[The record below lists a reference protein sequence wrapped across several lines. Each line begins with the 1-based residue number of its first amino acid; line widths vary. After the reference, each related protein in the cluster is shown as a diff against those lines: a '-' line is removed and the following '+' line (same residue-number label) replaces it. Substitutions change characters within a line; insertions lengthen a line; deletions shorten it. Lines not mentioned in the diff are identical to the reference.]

1 MTAEN
6 DQVDTTAD
14 TAPVLLA
21 SEDIEMIVL
30 QIKRDDL
37 AIGHPKEEKNPE
49 GTDRRGNH
57 ARPSPEDTA
66 VIGIDMI
73 VAVEKYMRYHYKVF
87 QGYLRHYKSFSPRSS
102 AC

>member
-1 MTAEN
+1 MTVEN

-30 QIKRDDL
+30 QIMRGDL
-37 AIGHPKEEKNPE
+37 AIGHPKEVRNPE
-49 GTDRRGNH
+49 GTDHRGNH
-57 ARPSPEDTA
+57 ALPSPEDIA

-73 VAVEKYMRYHYKVF
+73 AAVEKYEIS
-87 QGYLRHYKSFSPRSS
+87 L
-102 AC
+102 

>member
-1 MTAEN
+1 MKAEN
-6 DQVDTTAD
+6 GQVDTTAD

-30 QIKRDDL
+30 QIKRGDL
-37 AIGHPKEEKNPE
+37 ATGHPKEEKNPE

-57 ARPSPEDTA
+57 ARLSPEDIA
-66 VIGIDMI
+66 VIEIDMI
-73 VAVEKYMRYHYKVF
+73 AAVEKYEIS
-87 QGYLRHYKSFSPRSS
+87 LRSRRYKSFSPGCS